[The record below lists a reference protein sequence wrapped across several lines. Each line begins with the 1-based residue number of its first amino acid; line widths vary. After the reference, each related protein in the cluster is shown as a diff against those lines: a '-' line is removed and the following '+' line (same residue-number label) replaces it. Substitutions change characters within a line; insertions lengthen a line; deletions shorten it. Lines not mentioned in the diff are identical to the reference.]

1 VGRGRKP
8 IWILCFRRGSSDSVE
23 APTRVGGL
31 AYSKSAN
38 GASLFNS
45 GADSSLIVK
54 VGVPFTNNSFGVDS
68 EQRTEKC
75 ELVNQRQDVDKKRE
89 GFATVAEF
97 TVYLVATRSEGVAT
111 SAQLNNSPKVQNG
124 QSLVSDCLAGRSMLE

>member
-1 VGRGRKP
+1 MD
-8 IWILCFRRGSSDSVE
+8 GSQSGFSVSGVTPVISVE
-23 APTRVGGL
+23 APTQVSRL

-38 GASLFNS
+38 SARLFNS
-45 GADSSLIVK
+45 SVDSSLIVK

-124 QSLVSDCLAGRSMLE
+124 QSLVTDCLAGRSMVE